1 MRYEIY
7 LRTPEGT
14 EPSSPDKIQEVLAGQ
29 GLEPSEGVL
38 GQVDLGQ
45 GVLRA
50 EKYADGDA
58 EGVDFSFPLG
68 LPDAEGDRALQIIMN
83 VKEELTA
90 TLFDPQLGS
99 LVARSDLERILQ
111 SWREAHDFHFG
122 VAGTPGLGGGGPS
135 APDKS
140 SGMPTRIKLVLIL
153 GIGILVAVFLF
164 RACFNRWMEKQ
175 MNPPAP
181 VDGPLETYQENESR
195 E

>member
-7 LRTPEGT
+7 LRMPEGA
-14 EPSSPDKIQEVLAGQ
+14 EPPSPEKIREVLSGQ
-29 GLEPSEGVL
+29 GLTPAEGVL
-38 GQVDLGQ
+38 GQIDLGQ

-50 EKYADGDA
+50 EKYPDGA
-58 EGVDFSFPLG
+58 GVDFSFPLG

-83 VKEELTA
+83 VKEELAA

-111 SWREAHDFHFG
+111 SWREAHAFHFG
-122 VAGTPGLGGGGPS
+122 VAGTPGLGGGTPS

-164 RACFNRWMEKQ
+164 RTCFNRWMEKQ
-175 MNPPAP
+175 MNPPP
-181 VDGPLETYQENESR
+181 PMYLDPES
-195 E
+195 

>member
-7 LRTPEGT
+7 LRMPEGA
-14 EPSSPDKIQEVLAGQ
+14 EPPGPERIQEVLSGQ
-29 GLEPSEGVL
+29 GLTPAEGVL
-38 GQVDLGQ
+38 GQINLGQ
-45 GVLRA
+45 GILRA
-50 EKYADGDA
+50 EKYPEG

-111 SWREAHDFHFG
+111 AWREAHAFHFG
-122 VAGTPGLGGGGPS
+122 VAGTPGLGAGAPS
-135 APDKS
+135 APQKR

-153 GIGILVAVFLF
+153 GISILVAVFLF

-175 MNPPAP
+175 MDQPPP
-181 VDGPLETYQENESR
+181 VDGPLEDYE
-195 E
+195 